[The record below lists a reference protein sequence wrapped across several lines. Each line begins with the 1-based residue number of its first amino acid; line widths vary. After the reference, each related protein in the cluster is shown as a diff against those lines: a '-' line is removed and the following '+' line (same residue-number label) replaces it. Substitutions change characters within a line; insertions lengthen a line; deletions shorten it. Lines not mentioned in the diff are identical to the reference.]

1 MKRNSLGIVAWVLVA
16 VVVLVLAGA
25 VSSAPTSRVYA
36 QSDPTLD
43 AAEQAIRQATRSAQ
57 QTRESRE
64 YELARQRAEQTRI
77 AGEATRVYAAT
88 RAALDAYA
96 TRQAI
101 DERATRA
108 AMEAHQTAT
117 AASAR
122 ATQTA
127 VYAGETATA
136 EHRARAATATAEHQ
150 ARAATATVEAL
161 YIEATTRA
169 IQREEQFHAA
179 AILFLATLAIVVVVF
194 TAVAIRALLRPPKP
208 IIVESKTETPT
219 PTSEP
224 STIPN
229 VQTDLPPTRVITDP
243 VAVQRITEI
252 LEFQE
257 QRGDDERDERP
268 GDSHPA

>member
-1 MKRNSLGIVAWVLVA
+1 MTRNAKRFAIVAWILAAVIVL
-16 VVVLVLAGA
+16 LW
-25 VSSAPTSRVYA
+25 VSIALPTTPTHA

-43 AAEQAIRQATRSAQ
+43 AAEQIIRQATRSAQ
-57 QTRESRE
+57 QTRDARD
-64 YELARQRAEQTRI
+64 YELARQRAEQTRL
-77 AGEATRVYAAT
+77 ASEATRVYAAT